1 MKFDEFKFDN
11 DGNHQTQRNLS
22 EILLN
27 QTEINCI
34 YHFPINLV
42 QNGRPY
48 QINRKMLNTM

>member
-11 DGNHQTQRNLS
+11 DGNHHTQRNLS